1 MSPSNKMDGATGI
14 VTVALGFI
22 SGSFT
27 AEDFHTWGQTIMSL
41 SPFVLILF
49 LLWRIWKMDKQLKDK
64 DDQLIKTQDK
74 LDLLYS
80 ALTSTQVRRNLPSA
94 CDFRDGNFEAP
105 IKLGQEN

>member
-1 MSPSNKMDGATGI
+1 MTSSAKLDGATGVI
-14 VTVALGFI
+14 TIALGVL
-22 SGSFT
+22 SGTFT
-27 AEDFHTWGQTIMSL
+27 AADFHEWGQTIMSL

-74 LDLLYS
+74 LDLVYL
-80 ALTSTQVRRNLPSA
+80 ALTNTQVRRNMPSA

>member
-1 MSPSNKMDGATGI
+1 MTPSNKLDGATGI

-22 SGSFT
+22 GGSFT

-64 DDQLIKTQDK
+64 DEQLIKTQDK

-94 CDFRDGNFEAP
+94 CDFRDGNFAAP
-105 IKLGQEN
+105 IKSGQEN

>member
-1 MSPSNKMDGATGI
+1 MTPSNKLDGATGI

-64 DDQLIKTQDK
+64 DEQLIKTQDK

-105 IKLGQEN
+105 IKSGQEN

>member
-1 MSPSNKMDGATGI
+1 MTPSNKVDGATGI

-64 DDQLIKTQDK
+64 DDQLSKTQDK
-74 LDLLYS
+74 LDLVYL
-80 ALTSTQVRRNLPSA
+80 ALTNIQVRRNMPSA
-94 CDFRDGNFEAP
+94 NDFREGNFDTPVTIA
-105 IKLGQEN
+105 QES